1 MSEEKLPFIE
11 EIAELISTKMEQGE
25 MDNDIDYVLTCL
37 KEKIKENLDI
47 DYDSEDDIASESET
61 DEEDLIKEILEINQT
76 EEGFY
81 EIKDIILDCDRIG
94 RSNKKS
100 KI

>member
-25 MDNDIDYVLTCL
+25 MDNDLEYVLTCL

-47 DYDSEDDIASESET
+47 DYEAEEISSDSET
-61 DEEDLIKEILEINQT
+61 DDEGLIKEKVIVNKT
-76 EEGFY
+76 DEGFY
-81 EIKDIILDCDRIG
+81 EIKDLELEGCDRLG
-94 RSNKKS
+94 RKKRS
-100 KI
+100 KK